1 MREIPPLTLSE
12 FDAAP
17 FQVAASRVL
26 QAPIGAVFAELGDPS
41 GWFPMMASSMWVGRV
56 GGVGGDRDV
65 HVRTFGKFREH
76 MIAWE
81 PDRRVS
87 FTMTQS
93 SSPLVARM
101 GEDFQL
107 RADGGG
113 TRLDWRMVIYP
124 KTIARPLQPVLKI
137 IVGRMAAI
145 AVKRLERRAKAH
157 GTHAA

>member
-1 MREIPPLTLSE
+1 MREIQPLTLDE

-26 QAPIGAVFAELGDPS
+26 KAPISAVFEELGDPS
-41 GWFPMMASSMWVGRV
+41 GWFPMMSSSMWVGRV
-56 GGVGGDRDV
+56 GGVGSDRDV

-81 PDRRVS
+81 PDQRVA
-87 FTMTQS
+87 FTMTRS
-93 SSPLVARM
+93 NSPLVARM
-101 GEDFQL
+101 GEDFAI
-107 RADGGG
+107 RREDGG

-124 KTIARPLQPVLKI
+124 KPIARPLQPVLQLV
-137 IVGRMAAI
+137 VGRMAAI
-145 AVKRLERRAKAH
+145 AVKRLERRANAH